1 MARTELKGKKYLFI
15 FICFLLW
22 AISCTKEK
30 EAHKVENIDGIRVVH
45 NYMPEWGNE
54 PKIELEFVRK
64 IGGLDTKDENYVF
77 FKPIDLV
84 QDPQGNKYVL
94 SFDDPCI
101 RKFDPDWKYVKR
113 FGKKGQGPGEVST
126 AIGCDI
132 DEKSNI
138 YVIDYGSMQVQMF
151 DQEGEPKGNIRM
163 LRTSFDGSV
172 QSSGRMV
179 LTSRSFHVR
188 SEGIIEGDNPTIL
201 AIVDSEG
208 EVQKRF
214 VKCRNYNEPGVMY
227 RANSVYFEVDEHDN
241 IYVTFENQNR
251 VEKYSPEGNP
261 IFCSDRSLNYE
272 IENIA
277 VNDPRYSRPIEELTF
292 VSGDIRIDKKGRL
305 WVTTYQEQ
313 PESQGSQGALIE
325 NHNRM
330 KFEIF
335 SNEGIL
341 LGEVPVP
348 IAFKKKRIYGDTL
361 YLVDPFFEACV
372 YEYRIIE
379 K

>member
-1 MARTELKGKKYLFI
+1 MAGTELKWKKALAI
-15 FICFLLW
+15 FICLVLS

-30 EAHKVENIDGIRVVH
+30 KAHEIEIIDGIRIVH
-45 NYMPEWGNE
+45 NIMPEWGNE
-54 PKIELEFVRK
+54 SKIELKFVRK
-64 IGGLDTKDENYVF
+64 IGGKDTKDENYVF
-77 FKPIDLV
+77 FKPFDLV
-84 QDPQGNKYVL
+84 QDQGGNKYVL

-132 DEKSNI
+132 GEKSNI
-138 YVIDYGSMQVQMF
+138 FVMDYGSMRVQIF

-163 LRTSFDGSV
+163 LKNSHEGSV
-172 QSSGRMV
+172 QSSGRII
-179 LTSRSFHVR
+179 LTSRSYHVLG
-188 SEGIIEGDNPTIL
+188 EGIIESENPTML
-201 AIVDSEG
+201 AIVDSKG

-214 VKCRNYNEPGVMY
+214 VKCRNYDEPGVMY
-227 RANSVYFEVDEHDN
+227 RANSVYFDVDEHDN
-241 IYVTFENQNR
+241 VYVTFENQNR
-251 VEKYSPEGNP
+251 IERYSPDGEL
-261 IFCSDRSLNYE
+261 IFMASRPLNYE
-272 IENIA
+272 IDNIA

-325 NHNRM
+325 DHNRM

-348 IAFKKKRIYGDTL
+348 IAFNRKRIYGDTL
-361 YLVDPFFEACV
+361 YLVDPFFEACI